1 MKLGFNGIVLAC
13 AIFCS
18 TPVLAQTPEPSKKSK
33 PVVVKHEEPR
43 PLESFPWHSL
53 EVWVSMTTLLWPEA
67 EWGIKSGPMDA
78 LYTPLTQS
86 EINELI
92 AYWRANKQPFLYVD
106 DVWDCDDFAL
116 DMFFLSR
123 VWSMKR
129 TQGQS
134 PMPAVGMAFVKITGC
149 YELMRERHFIP
160 GTAYHV
166 IPRYQRDSPRR
177 WPVVLLRAAKR
188 QADAH

>member
-1 MKLGFNGIVLAC
+1 M
-13 AIFCS
+13 
-18 TPVLAQTPEPSKKSK
+18 LAQTPEPSKKSK

-166 IPRYQRDSPRR
+166 IN
-177 WPVVLLRAAKR
+177 VILREDGQWFFFEPQSGKLMPIESHLYEGSVEAVKI
-188 QADAH
+188 HI